1 MIYRESKKKPLGWDK
16 AILNRAECILEAM
29 GVSKTKDPNWLTLTQ
44 GISAKKNGS
53 YFAWLAITGC
63 YPNKYELKQFS
74 SNLQVHG
81 SHLAILNLISERLKN
96 IESSRL
102 LARVVLVKPKN
113 SDLVDVTH
121 TSSTPFLTGIQRVVH
136 GVTDDVAGITTFMW
150 IGSSG
155 VLTEKQMSKKPLENS
170 QHDDK
175 KSWRHSTIHK
185 LHNLVPVLDKT
196 PMGKR
201 IRRATLPLA
210 RKVKKTLIRG
220 ELKFLLNTSKSPDVQ
235 NILILNSRITIPEIP
250 SPQHI
255 FYYEA
260 IMENSVIPVQVILY
274 DFIPLFHAWTVHP
287 HNRGSLNLYLRI
299 ILLADRILSISALV
313 QEQAQL
319 ITKAFKLERTE
330 WQLRKQTFDY
340 LPLPSGLLP
349 ASPEEFVKDPFL
361 VVMAGSLEPRKNHIQ
376 FLDAIEILWNRNIP
390 VKAEILGSAGWEN
403 DNILDRIHE
412 LQSKGVRIDRLS
424 DLSDVEM
431 RQRIGSAQA
440 LLQISEAEGFGL
452 PIPEALAQ
460 GTQVI
465 VSNVSPLKEWVGE
478 RVKPVKLGDAL
489 ELANLIAEILLSPD
503 KASFPTTNKHS
514 WSDWIKLLYF
524 RK

>member
-1 MIYRESKKKPLGWDK
+1 MIYRELKKMPLGWDE
-16 AILNRAECILEAM
+16 AISNRAECILEAM
-29 GVSKTKDPNWLTLTQ
+29 GVCEAKDSDWLSLTQ
-44 GISAKKNGS
+44 GILAKKNGG
-53 YFAWLAITGC
+53 YFVWLAITGC
-63 YPNKYELKQFS
+63 YPNKYELKEFN

-113 SDLVDVTH
+113 SELVDVTH
-121 TSSTPFLTGIQRVVH
+121 TSTTPFLTGIQRVVH
-136 GVTDDVAGITTFMW
+136 GITDDVAGISTFIW

-155 VLTEKQMSKKPLENS
+155 VLTEKQMSNKPSKNS
-170 QHDDK
+170 QLGNN
-175 KSWRHSTIHK
+175 KSWRYSTVHK
-185 LHNLVPVLDKT
+185 LHKLVPVLDKT
-196 PMGKR
+196 PIGKR
-201 IRRATLPLA
+201 IRTVALPLA
-210 RKVKKTLIRG
+210 RKIKKILVHR
-220 ELKFLLNTSKSPDVQ
+220 ELKILLNMNKSLYVH

-255 FYYEA
+255 LHYEA
-260 IMENSVIPVQVILY
+260 IMENSIVPIQVILY

-319 ITKAFKLERTE
+319 ITRAFKLERTE
-330 WQLRKQTFDY
+330 WQSREQSFDY
-340 LPLPSGLLP
+340 LPLPSGLPP
-349 ASPEEFVKDPFL
+349 ASPKEFKKDPFL
-361 VVMAGSLEPRKNHIQ
+361 IVMAGSLEPRKNHIQ

-403 DNILDRIHE
+403 DSILDRIYE
-412 LQSKGVRIDRLS
+412 LQSKGVRIGRHS

-431 RQRIGSAQA
+431 RQRIGEAQA

-452 PIPEALAQ
+452 PIAEALAQ

-465 VSNVSPLKEWVGE
+465 VSNISPLKEWVGE
-478 RVKPVKLGDAL
+478 RVKSVELGDGL
-489 ELANLIAEILLSPD
+489 ELANLLAEILLYPE
-503 KASFPTTNKHS
+503 KESFATTNKYS
-514 WSDWIKLLYF
+514 WSDWITLLYST
-524 RK
+524 K